1 MRTISLK
8 LSDTDYE
15 TLSKAKGDK
24 TISDYIRAL
33 IAGENEGSEKETE
46 TLRTILSEVAL
57 IRNELLVRGNNDDGD
72 RLVDL
77 AKFVVEIVRLVNP
90 PAIDRERQ
98 KVEGHLEA
106 LRTRLLKGD
115 ERK

>member
-33 IAGENEGSEKETE
+33 IAGKGEGVRKETE

-57 IRNELLVRGNNDDGD
+57 IRNEPPRQRQRGPARRSGEVRGGD
-72 RLVDL
+72 RQ
-77 AKFVVEIVRLVNP
+77 A
-90 PAIDRERQ
+90 RESP
-98 KVEGHLEA
+98 GL
-106 LRTRLLKGD
+106 
-115 ERK
+115 

>member
-33 IAGENEGSEKETE
+33 IAGKGEGVRKETE

-57 IRNELLVRGNNDDGD
+57 IRNELLVRGNED

-90 PAIDRERQ
+90 PAFDRERQ

-106 LRTRLLKGD
+106 LRTGLLKGD
-115 ERK
+115 GRK